1 MKNIKEEENDKKE
14 NENIRDEEI
23 EENMNKI
30 LNKKENNLYDN
41 DENNINGIPMKLN
54 NEFNQDKN
62 NNSIPLSNNNSNR
75 TIYSNHNNDNNYNK
89 LEKINNNINNLNI
102 KKKSDINEYHININK
117 KAKLD
122 NLIKLQKEYIEKY
135 KKYQK
140 IKEEY
145 YLNRTKLD
153 ELNTKELT
161 KKILEKNY
169 KNKTDEKNM
178 KLDKIKG
185 EIFTLQKKLKES
197 KNYNEL
203 VNQYMNLYK
212 HRFCYISD
220 FLINYIEDIT
230 RLDNILME
238 YGVNIPG
245 LNYEVFWNK
254 RKKYQMQV
262 ANLFKE
268 IQKYNFFE
276 KNLFEEIKNKKNI
289 SDGFNDNSFR
299 NTVQKVN
306 KKEET
311 LNMNEI

>member
-1 MKNIKEEENDKKE
+1 M
-14 NENIRDEEI
+14 NE
-23 EENMNKI
+23 
-30 LNKKENNLYDN
+30 
-41 DENNINGIPMKLN
+41 LN
-54 NEFNQDKN
+54 N
-62 NNSIPLSNNNSNR
+62 
-75 TIYSNHNNDNNYNK
+75 
-89 LEKINNNINNLNI
+89 
-102 KKKSDINEYHININK
+102 
-117 KAKLD
+117 
-122 NLIKLQKEYIEKY
+122 
-135 KKYQK
+135 
-140 IKEEY
+140 
-145 YLNRTKLD
+145 
-153 ELNTKELT
+153 KELT

-169 KNKTDEKNM
+169 KNKKDEKNM

-197 KNYNEL
+197 KNYNDL

-212 HRFCYISD
+212 QRFCYISD
-220 FLINYIEDIT
+220 FLSNYIEDIT

-238 YGVNIPG
+238 YGVNIQG
-245 LNYEVFWNK
+245 LNYDVFLNK

>member
-1 MKNIKEEENDKKE
+1 M
-14 NENIRDEEI
+14 
-23 EENMNKI
+23 
-30 LNKKENNLYDN
+30 
-41 DENNINGIPMKLN
+41 
-54 NEFNQDKN
+54 
-62 NNSIPLSNNNSNR
+62 
-75 TIYSNHNNDNNYNK
+75 
-89 LEKINNNINNLNI
+89 
-102 KKKSDINEYHININK
+102 
-117 KAKLD
+117 
-122 NLIKLQKEYIEKY
+122 
-135 KKYQK
+135 
-140 IKEEY
+140 
-145 YLNRTKLD
+145 
-153 ELNTKELT
+153 
-161 KKILEKNY
+161 
-169 KNKTDEKNM
+169 
-178 KLDKIKG
+178 
-185 EIFTLQKKLKES
+185 QKKLKES

-276 KNLFEEIKNKKNI
+276 KNLWDEIKNKKNNI
-289 SDGFNDNSFR
+289 DGFNENNNSFR